1 MEAAVKEDIAELH
14 NLQWEK
20 KIEQLDQDQS
30 ALWKMAKALK
40 PKSGKIPPLKSETG
54 IINERKDKTEE
65 FANYF
70 ENTFLP
76 NKPASNDLEKFAN
89 AINRLART
97 DYGDELDPPQTTAE
111 ELLDI
116 IKRLKN
122 RKAPGRDGIINAAI
136 KHLHLGAID
145 ALRDII
151 NGVLR
156 YQHFPQT
163 WKHATVIVLHKTGKP
178 KESTNGYRPIS
189 LLPGL
194 SKVLEKVIQRR
205 FLEVAGAFDHPSTV
219 TDHRTHN

>member
-1 MEAAVKEDIAELH
+1 MVRQFEEDVKKAMVAATKVKTISHRERIPDHIKVKIFKTKKLYKEYKRTLHPHTKTLLNSITNEIKEDIAELY

-20 KIEQLDQDQS
+20 KIEELEQDQS
-30 ALWKMAKALK
+30 ALWKMAKALR
-40 PKSGKIPPLKSETG
+40 PKSGKVPPLKSETG
-54 IINERKDKTEE
+54 IINDPRDKTEE

-70 ENTFLP
+70 EDTFLP
-76 NKPASNDLEKFAN
+76 NKPTSNDLEKFAN
-89 AINRLART
+89 AINGLART

-116 IKRLKN
+116 IKTLKN
-122 RKAPGRDGIINAAI
+122 RKAPGRDGITNAAI

-163 WKHATVIVLHKTGKP
+163 
-178 KESTNGYRPIS
+178 
-189 LLPGL
+189 
-194 SKVLEKVIQRR
+194 
-205 FLEVAGAFDHPSTV
+205 
-219 TDHRTHN
+219 